1 MSSTTGQRR
10 PGEAD
15 VPAGRPAV
23 RTATVKRLERAT
35 GMLASAVIARMDE
48 KLPWYRR
55 MGAEHRSWVGLVTQ
69 AGIAAFVE
77 WFRHANGGQYETP
90 KITADVFG
98 TAPRELARAIS
109 LYQTVEMVRVSIEIV
124 EEHIDDLAEPADA
137 PVLREAVLR
146 YSREI
151 AFAAA
156 EVYARAAE
164 ARGAWDA
171 RLEALVVDALVRGEA
186 DEAVISRAAAL
197 GWGSPTDVVAVVG
210 SAPDADSDAVVD
222 SLRRAGRHV
231 GHDVLTGVHGDRLV
245 AILGGIGDP
254 LAAAKSLLPQFGPG
268 PVVVGPVV
276 PDLQSGTKSAEEAIF
291 GLRAA
296 PAWPDAPRPVL
307 ADDLLPERALLGD
320 QGARQRLVEDIYS
333 PLRESGSALLET
345 LSTYLQQAASLEAA
359 ARMLFVHPNTVR
371 YRLRRV
377 TDVTGLVPTDARSAF
392 VLQTALALG
401 RLQEAGES
409 L

>member
-1 MSSTTGQRR
+1 MPSTTGQRR
-10 PGEAD
+10 PGKAD
-15 VPAGRPAV
+15 APGGRPAA
-23 RTATVKRLERAT
+23 RAATVKRLERAT

-55 MGAEHRSWVGLVTQ
+55 MGAGPRSWVGLVTQ

-77 WFRHANGGQYETP
+77 WFRHANGGRYETP

-124 EEHIDDLAEPADA
+124 EEHIDDLAEPVDA

-210 SAPDADSDAVVD
+210 SVPDADSDAVGD

-231 GHDVLTGVHGDRLV
+231 GHDVLTGVHGERLV

-254 LAAAKSLLPQFGPG
+254 LAPATAFLPPSGPG
-268 PVVVGPVV
+268 PVVVGPTVG
-276 PDLQSGTKSAEEAIF
+276 DLLVATRSAEEALS

-296 PAWPDAPRPVL
+296 PAWPDAPRPVH
-307 ADDLLPERALLGD
+307 AADLLPERALLGD
-320 QGARQRLVEDIYS
+320 EYAKTALVEEVY
-333 PLRESGSALLET
+333 
-345 LSTYLQQAASLEAA
+345 
-359 ARMLFVHPNTVR
+359 
-371 YRLRRV
+371 
-377 TDVTGLVPTDARSAF
+377 
-392 VLQTALALG
+392 
-401 RLQEAGES
+401 
-409 L
+409 

>member
-10 PGEAD
+10 SGD
-15 VPAGRPAV
+15 VRAGRPAV
-23 RTATVKRLERAT
+23 RMATLKRLERAT

-124 EEHIDDLAEPADA
+124 EEHIDDLAEPVDA
-137 PVLREAVLR
+137 PVLRKAMLR

-171 RLEALVVDALVRGEA
+171 RLEALVVDSVLRGEA
-186 DEAVISRAAAL
+186 DEAVRSRATAL
-197 GWGSPTDVVAVVG
+197 GWAST
-210 SAPDADSDAVVD
+210 S
-222 SLRRAGRHV
+222 
-231 GHDVLTGVHGDRLV
+231 GVC
-245 AILGGIGDP
+245 
-254 LAAAKSLLPQFGPG
+254 
-268 PVVVGPVV
+268 
-276 PDLQSGTKSAEEAIF
+276 
-291 GLRAA
+291 
-296 PAWPDAPRPVL
+296 
-307 ADDLLPERALLGD
+307 
-320 QGARQRLVEDIYS
+320 
-333 PLRESGSALLET
+333 
-345 LSTYLQQAASLEAA
+345 
-359 ARMLFVHPNTVR
+359 
-371 YRLRRV
+371 
-377 TDVTGLVPTDARSAF
+377 
-392 VLQTALALG
+392 
-401 RLQEAGES
+401 
-409 L
+409 